1 MKNIFLVGDSIRFG
15 APNPSKY
22 NNVSPGYERYVRE
35 KLEGI
40 ANVYGPDENCRFA
53 QFTLRF
59 LHKWAKEVPAEQI
72 DIVHWN
78 NGLWDALR
86 LFGDEPL
93 TPLNVYGDMLK
104 RVYKRIQF
112 LFPNAK
118 VIFALSTSVIE
129 EWAHPE
135 FIRYNHEIEQYNA
148 KAIEVMNELGVEIN
162 DLYSLSQTFDN
173 SLHSDWVHFDEQ
185 GSRILAEAV
194 VKALK
199 LDE

>member
-1 MKNIFLVGDSIRFG
+1 MKNIFLIGDSIRHG
-15 APNPSKY
+15 SYRVTKY
-22 NNVSPGYERYVRE
+22 SDLSPGYGVYVKE
-35 KLEGI
+35 QLEGI
-40 ANVYGPDENCRFA
+40 ANVYAPDENCRFA